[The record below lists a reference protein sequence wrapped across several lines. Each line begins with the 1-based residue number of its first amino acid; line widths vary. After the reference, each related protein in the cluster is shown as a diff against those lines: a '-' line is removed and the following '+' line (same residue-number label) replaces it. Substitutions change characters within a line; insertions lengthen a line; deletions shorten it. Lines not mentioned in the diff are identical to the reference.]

1 MMTAIYYVMNICIEC
16 NNELRCLSDDVL
28 IDLTEEEL
36 DKYLNCDES
45 VFKLNQVERQQ
56 TYTQRVRLHALE
68 KREKE
73 TA

>member
-1 MMTAIYYVMNICIEC
+1 MVIYYVMTNCIEC
-16 NNELRCLSDDVL
+16 GDTLRCLSDDVL

-68 KREKE
+68 KREQE

>member
-1 MMTAIYYVMNICIEC
+1 MNNCIEC
-16 NNELRCLSDDVL
+16 DKELRCLSDDVL

-56 TYTQRVRLHALE
+56 THSKRVCVHAL
-68 KREKE
+68 KE
-73 TA
+73 

>member
-1 MMTAIYYVMNICIEC
+1 MTDCIQCADEI
-16 NNELRCLSDDVL
+16 RCLSDDVL

-56 TYTQRVRLHALE
+56 TDSERVCLHAN
-68 KREKE
+68 
-73 TA
+73 

>member
-1 MMTAIYYVMNICIEC
+1 MNNCIQC
-16 NNELRCLSDDVL
+16 DKELRCLSDDVL

-56 TYTQRVRLHALE
+56 TDSKRVCLHAN
-68 KREKE
+68 
-73 TA
+73 

>member
-1 MMTAIYYVMNICIEC
+1 MNNCIEC
-16 NNELRCLSDDVL
+16 SNELRCLSDDAL
-28 IDLTEEEL
+28 MNLNEEEL

-56 TYTQRVRLHALE
+56 TYTQRVRLHAFE
-68 KREKE
+68 KREQE

>member
-1 MMTAIYYVMNICIEC
+1 MMTAIYYVMNNCIEC

-56 TYTQRVRLHALE
+56 TDSERVCLHVN
-68 KREKE
+68 
-73 TA
+73 

>member
-1 MMTAIYYVMNICIEC
+1 MNNCIEC
-16 NNELRCLSDDVL
+16 DNTLRCLSDDAL
-28 IDLTEEEL
+28 MNLNEEEL

-56 TYTQRVRLHALE
+56 TYTQRVRLHAFE
-68 KREKE
+68 KRKQE